1 MRSRS
6 QEQDGLAGR
15 AARPRLSTLQAILA
29 IVLALLTGYVATIAA
44 LWVTRPLGLPS
55 GGELLVF
62 QALSC
67 GGAFIL
73 WRRVL
78 LKTNREDHRE

>member
-1 MRSRS
+1 MRPRS
-6 QEQDGLAGR
+6 QAQDGLAGR
-15 AARPRLSTLQAILA
+15 ATHPRLSTLQAILA

-44 LWVTRPLGLPS
+44 LWATRPLGLPS

-62 QALSC
+62 QALSSV
-67 GGAFIL
+67 GAFIL

-78 LKTNREDHRE
+78 LKTRRKDHRE